1 MFIHIVMFKLQ
12 ENAGGRT
19 RAENAALIKERFEE
33 IANMLDDVHRFEV
46 GINVIPGDEAADL
59 VLYSEFANRSAYDVY
74 AEHPAH
80 KDVVAFIKTVRTER
94 RVIDYER

>member
-12 ENAGGRT
+12 ESAGGRT
-19 RAENAALIKERFEE
+19 RVENAALIKERFEE

-46 GINVIPGDEAADL
+46 GINIIPGDEAADL
-59 VLYSEFANRSAYDVY
+59 VLYSEFANRAAYEVY
-74 AEHPAH
+74 AGHPAH
-80 KDVVAFIKTVRTER
+80 TDVVAFIKTVRTER